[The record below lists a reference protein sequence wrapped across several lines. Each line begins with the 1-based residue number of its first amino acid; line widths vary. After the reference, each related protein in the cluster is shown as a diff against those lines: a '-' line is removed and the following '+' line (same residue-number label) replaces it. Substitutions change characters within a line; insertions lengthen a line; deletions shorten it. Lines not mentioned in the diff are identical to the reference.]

1 MSLMR
6 QILLLISV
14 GILLGGCLFVNER
27 GVSTNYYN
35 DCKEYYDATG
45 TYRKDCPK
53 NIVDWPK

>member
-53 NIVDWPK
+53 NIVDWSK